1 MGLIDIHVNECDVTD
16 ESHICLFQES
26 PKYAVVKARHKE
38 QCRNAWFEHA
48 NKADEGA
55 QKAVEEEVEV
65 VENEIKLM
73 VSEQEIMLRV
83 GQEEATQVP
92 NDYALEQEYGRDW
105 KDYFG

>member
-1 MGLIDIHVNECDVTD
+1 
-16 ESHICLFQES
+16 
-26 PKYAVVKARHKE
+26 
-38 QCRNAWFEHA
+38 
-48 NKADEGA
+48 
-55 QKAVEEEVEV
+55 V

-83 GQEEATQVP
+83 GQKEATQVP